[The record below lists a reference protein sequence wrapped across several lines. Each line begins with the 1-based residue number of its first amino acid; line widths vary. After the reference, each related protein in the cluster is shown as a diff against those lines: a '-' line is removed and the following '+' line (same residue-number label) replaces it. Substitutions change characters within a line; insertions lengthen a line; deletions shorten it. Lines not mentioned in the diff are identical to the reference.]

1 MMCTSDPQPST
12 FYHINLEQ
20 FVAAEYPMR
29 RIQPLIGTSRIRTLC
44 EPLYSEVGHPSIPP
58 KQLFLALLGEYRLA

>member
-20 FVAAEYPMR
+20 FVAAEHPMR

-44 EPLYSEVGHPSIPP
+44 EPLYPRWGTRR
-58 KQLFLALLGEYRLA
+58 FRLSSSFWRS